1 VTPIFRYD
9 KYMPEVHDLTLIVL
23 KGHLLV
29 EELLVDLANDALPH
43 PQYLEDAK
51 LTFHNLACIVRAA
64 VPQKSSDL
72 CWRLIF
78 SLNTL
83 RNDLAHKLESSKRE
97 ARLDEI
103 FRILD
108 SVAPEWNCISDTE
121 RLRLAVQITME
132 FLLSISFEYDRK
144 RHEQNS

>member
-1 VTPIFRYD
+1 MTPIFRYD

-51 LTFHNLACIVRAA
+51 LSFHNLACIVRAA
-64 VPQKSSDL
+64 IPQKSNDPR
-72 CWRLIF
+72 WRLIF
-78 SLNTL
+78 SLNAL
-83 RNDLAHKLESSKRE
+83 RNDLAHKLESSKRQ
-97 ARLDEI
+97 ARLDEL

-108 SVAPEWNCISDTE
+108 SVAPEWNPISDTE
-121 RLRLAVQITME
+121 SLRIAVQIAME
-132 FLLSISFEYDRK
+132 FLLSFSFEYDRK
-144 RHEQNS
+144 RDEGNP